1 MSSLYKKMHMV
12 MVESEAI
19 EKNMTVGDG
28 GKNSYKAVSEAA
40 VLNAIKPLLKK
51 HGLVIFPVGVSI
63 KENFQEYQGKYGTTQ
78 RFISELHAKYKI
90 VDIDTGEFEILET
103 VGYGADSQDKG
114 SGKAMT
120 YAYKAL
126 IQKTFCLFS
135 GEDTDNEHSDDIEK
149 KNSHDN
155 HRPQQ
160 PANLPPEWQKQAE
173 QLGHAGVISV
183 NQAKR
188 IFAIAGGNEALIK
201 TVIKKYGYTGTKDIT
216 LKDYNQICTE
226 IEKGREVM

>member
-1 MSSLYKKMHMV
+1 MSLYKKIHMV

-51 HGLVIFPVGVSI
+51 HGLVIFPVGI
-63 KENFQEYQGKYGTTQ
+63 KIQENFQEYQGKYGITQ
-78 RFISELHAKYKI
+78 RFMSELHAKYKI

-135 GEDTDNEHSDDIEK
+135 GEDTDNEHSDDITK

-155 HRPQQ
+155 HQQ
-160 PANLPPEWQKQAE
+160 AAANLPPQWKQQAE
-173 QLGHAGVISV
+173 QLGVITI

-188 IFAIAGGNEALIK
+188 IFAIAGGNNEAIK
-201 TVIKKYGYTGTKDIT
+201 KVVSKYGYEGTKDILT
-216 LKDYNQICTE
+216 KDYNQICKE
-226 IEKGREVM
+226 IEMEVM

>member
-1 MSSLYKKMHMV
+1 MSSLYKKMHQV
-12 MVESEAI
+12 MMDSEAI

-51 HGLVIFPVGVSI
+51 HGLVIFPVGI
-63 KENFQEYQGKYGTTQ
+63 KIQENFQEYEGKYGITQ
-78 RFISELHAKYKI
+78 RFISELHAKYKL

-155 HRPQQ
+155 HPQQ

>member
-1 MSSLYKKMHMV
+1 MSLYKKMHQV

-19 EKNMTVGDG
+19 EKKMTVGE

-51 HGLVIFPVGVSI
+51 HGLVMFPVGVRIS
-63 KENFQEYQGKYGTTQ
+63 ESFQEYQGKYGTTQ
-78 RFISELHAKYKI
+78 RFMSELHARYKI

-155 HRPQQ
+155 HPPQ
-160 PANLPPEWQKQAE
+160 NLPPQWQQQAE
-173 QLGHAGVISV
+173 QLGHAGVIST

-188 IFAIAGGNEALIK
+188 IFAIAGGNQDAIK
-201 TVIKKYGYTGTKDIT
+201 KVISKYGYTGTKDIA
-216 LKDYNQICTE
+216 LKDYNNICRD
-226 IEKGREVM
+226 IEMEVM

>member
-1 MSSLYKKMHMV
+1 MSLYKKMHMV

-51 HGLVIFPVGVSI
+51 HGLVIFPVGI
-63 KENFQEYQGKYGTTQ
+63 KIQENFQEYQGKYGITQ
-78 RFISELHAKYKI
+78 RFMSELHAKYKL

-155 HRPQQ
+155 HPPQ
-160 PANLPPEWQKQAE
+160 NLPPQWKQQAE
-173 QLGHAGVISV
+173 QLGVITI

-188 IFAIAGGNEALIK
+188 IFAIAGGNNEAIK
-201 TVIKKYGYTGTKDIT
+201 KVVGKYGYEGTKDILT
-216 LKDYNQICTE
+216 KDYNQICKE
-226 IEKGREVM
+226 IEMEVIRS

>member
-1 MSSLYKKMHMV
+1 MSSLYKKIHMV
-12 MVESEAI
+12 MVESEAV
-19 EKNMTVGDG
+19 EKKMTVGE

-51 HGLVIFPVGVSI
+51 HGLVIFPVGI
-63 KENFQEYQGKYGTTQ
+63 KIQENFQEYQGKYGITQ
-78 RFISELHAKYKI
+78 RFMSELHAKYKI

-126 IQKTFCLFS
+126 LQKTFMLFS

-155 HRPQQ
+155 HPQQ
-160 PANLPPEWQKQAE
+160 PAYLPPEWLKQAE

-188 IFAIAGGNEALIK
+188 IFAIAGGNQDAIK
-201 TVIKKYGYTGTKDIT
+201 KVISKYGYTGTKDIA
-216 LKDYNQICTE
+216 LKDYNNICRD
-226 IEKGREVM
+226 IEMEVM

>member
-1 MSSLYKKMHMV
+1 MSSLYKKMHQV
-12 MVESEAI
+12 MMDSEAI

-51 HGLVIFPVGVSI
+51 HGLVIFPVGI
-63 KENFQEYQGKYGTTQ
+63 KIQENFQEYQGKYGITQ
-78 RFISELHAKYKI
+78 RFISELHAKYKL

-155 HRPQQ
+155 HPPQ
-160 PANLPPEWQKQAE
+160 NLPPQWQQQAE
-173 QLGHAGVISV
+173 QLGHAGVIST

-188 IFAIAGGNEALIK
+188 IFAIAGGNQDAIK
-201 TVIKKYGYTGTKDIT
+201 KVISKYGYTGTKDIAI
-216 LKDYNQICTE
+216 KDYNNICRD
-226 IEKGREVM
+226 IEMEVM

>member
-1 MSSLYKKMHMV
+1 MSSLYKKMHQV

-51 HGLVIFPVGVSI
+51 HGLVIFPVGI
-63 KENFQEYQGKYGTTQ
+63 KIQENFQEYQGKFGITQ

-120 YAYKAL
+120 YAYKSL

-135 GEDTDNEHSDDIEK
+135 GEDTDNEYSDDIEK

-155 HRPQQ
+155 HPA
-160 PANLPPEWQKQAE
+160 ANLPPQWKQQAE
-173 QLGHAGVISV
+173 QLGVITI

-188 IFAIAGGNEALIK
+188 IFAIAGGNNEAIK
-201 TVIKKYGYTGTKDIT
+201 KIVSKYGYEGTKDILT
-216 LKDYNQICTE
+216 KDYNQICKE
-226 IEKGREVM
+226 IEMEVM

>member
-1 MSSLYKKMHMV
+1 MSSLYKKMHQV
-12 MVESEAI
+12 MMDSEAI

-51 HGLVIFPVGVSI
+51 HGLVIFPVGI
-63 KENFQEYQGKYGTTQ
+63 KIQENFQEYQGKYGITQ
-78 RFISELHAKYKI
+78 RFMSELHAKYKL

-155 HRPQQ
+155 HPQQ
-160 PANLPPEWQKQAE
+160 PTNLPPEWQKQAE

-201 TVIKKYGYTGTKDIT
+201 TVIKKYGYTGTKDIA

>member
-1 MSSLYKKMHMV
+1 MSSLYKKMHQI

-78 RFISELHAKYKI
+78 RFISDLHARYKL

-155 HRPQQ
+155 HPPQ
-160 PANLPPEWQKQAE
+160 NLPPQWQQQAE
-173 QLGHAGVISV
+173 QLGHAGVIST

-188 IFAIAGGNEALIK
+188 IFAIAGGNQDAIK
-201 TVIKKYGYTGTKDIT
+201 KVISKYGYTGTKDIA
-216 LKDYNQICTE
+216 LKDYNNICRD
-226 IEKGREVM
+226 IEMEVM

>member
-1 MSSLYKKMHMV
+1 MSLYKKMHMV

-19 EKNMTVGDG
+19 EKKMTVGE

-51 HGLVIFPVGVSI
+51 HGLVIFPVGVRIS
-63 KENFQEYQGKYGTTQ
+63 ESFQEYQGKYGITQ

-135 GEDTDNEHSDDIEK
+135 GEDTDNEHSDDITK

-155 HRPQQ
+155 HPA
-160 PANLPPEWQKQAE
+160 ANLPPEWQKQAE
-173 QLGHAGVISV
+173 QLGVITI

-188 IFAIAGGNEALIK
+188 IFAIAGGNNEAIK
-201 TVIKKYGYTGTKDIT
+201 KIVSKYGYEGTKDILT
-216 LKDYNQICTE
+216 KDYNQICKE
-226 IEKGREVM
+226 IEMEVM

>member
-1 MSSLYKKMHMV
+1 MSSLYKKMHQV

-51 HGLVIFPVGVSI
+51 HGLVIFPVGI
-63 KENFQEYQGKYGTTQ
+63 KIQENFREYQGKYGITQ
-78 RFISELHAKYKI
+78 RFMSELHAKYKI

-155 HRPQQ
+155 HQAT
-160 PANLPPEWQKQAE
+160 ANLPPQWKQQAE
-173 QLGHAGVISV
+173 QLGVITI

-188 IFAIAGGNEALIK
+188 IFAIAGGNNEAIK
-201 TVIKKYGYTGTKDIT
+201 KIVSKYGYEGTKDILT
-216 LKDYNQICTE
+216 KDYNQICKE
-226 IEKGREVM
+226 IEMEVM

>member
-1 MSSLYKKMHMV
+1 MSSLYKKMHAV

-19 EKNMTVGDG
+19 EKKMTVGE

-51 HGLVIFPVGVSI
+51 HGLVIFPVGVRIS
-63 KENFQEYQGKYGTTQ
+63 ESFQEYQGKYGTTQ
-78 RFISELHAKYKI
+78 RFMSELHAKYKL

-135 GEDTDNEHSDDIEK
+135 GEDTDNEHSDDIDK

-155 HRPQQ
+155 HHPA
-160 PANLPPEWQKQAE
+160 ANLPPEWQKQAE

-201 TVIKKYGYTGTKDIT
+201 TVIKKYGYTGTKDIA

>member
-1 MSSLYKKMHMV
+1 MSSLYKKMHQV
-12 MVESEAI
+12 MMDSEAI
-19 EKNMTVGDG
+19 EKKMTVGE

-51 HGLVIFPVGVSI
+51 HGLVMFPVGVRIS
-63 KENFQEYQGKYGTTQ
+63 ESFQEYQGKYGTTQ
-78 RFISELHAKYKI
+78 RFMSELHARYKI
-90 VDIDTGEFEILET
+90 VDIDTGEYEILET

-155 HRPQQ
+155 HQQ

>member
-51 HGLVIFPVGVSI
+51 HGLVIFPVGI
-63 KENFQEYQGKYGTTQ
+63 KIQENFQEYQGKYGITQ
-78 RFISELHAKYKI
+78 RFMSELHAKYKI

-149 KNSHDN
+149 KNSHEN

-188 IFAIAGGNEALIK
+188 IFAIAGGNQDAIK
-201 TVIKKYGYTGTKDIT
+201 KVISKYGYTGTKDIAI
-216 LKDYNQICTE
+216 KDYSNICRD
-226 IEKGREVM
+226 IEMEVM

>member
-1 MSSLYKKMHMV
+1 MSSLYKKIHMV

-19 EKNMTVGDG
+19 EKKMTVGE

-51 HGLVIFPVGVSI
+51 HGLVMFPVGVRIS
-63 KENFQEYQGKYGTTQ
+63 ESFQEYQGKYGTTQ
-78 RFISELHAKYKI
+78 RFMSELHARYKI

-155 HRPQQ
+155 HPA
-160 PANLPPEWQKQAE
+160 ANLPPEWQKQAE